1 MDILDKYEY
10 VIGALYDPV
19 TLERAIESIRTGDN
33 KNIQKF
39 IVLYGDTG
47 IRKSTLLNIY
57 QEMFK
62 DINGEADKWSDW
74 RRICDGYFS

>member
-19 TLERAIESIRTGDN
+19 TLERAIESISTGDN
-33 KNIQKF
+33 KEIQKL
-39 IVLYGDTG
+39 IVLYEDTG

-62 DINGEADKWSDW
+62 DINSEADKWSDW
-74 RRICDGYFS
+74 RRICNGCFS